1 MARARLHVIGSTCRF
16 TGVMPAPK
24 PHSDKPGFDSLDRSS
39 HGCSLTS
46 AAAHVLVGAAE
57 VTFSL
62 SHVRASSLP
71 LLSPRPDH
79 VSKRSEVPWHVSAD
93 SHSCCVSSVTVC
105 LLVSRV
111 RSPGRMSCPEPGS
124 FDQAVSCASG
134 PLPWV
139 GRANRWR
146 RSLEITRWRCGLR
159 AAVSLLTSIC
169 SVVWSTRVAWLNVA
183 TWP

>member
-1 MARARLHVIGSTCRF
+1 MSAPSMARARLHVIGSTCRF

-24 PHSDKPGFDSLDRSS
+24 PHSERPGSDCLDRSS

-46 AAAHVLVGAAE
+46 DAARVLVGAAE

-105 LLVSRV
+105 LLVCAHLDECRV
-111 RSPGRMSCPEPGS
+111 P
-124 FDQAVSCASG
+124 
-134 PLPWV
+134 
-139 GRANRWR
+139 
-146 RSLEITRWRCGLR
+146 SLE
-159 AAVSLLTSIC
+159 A
-169 SVVWSTRVAWLNVA
+169 STRPSPARLGRFLGSAERIGGGEAWRLQGGDAVCVPRLA
-183 TWP
+183 S